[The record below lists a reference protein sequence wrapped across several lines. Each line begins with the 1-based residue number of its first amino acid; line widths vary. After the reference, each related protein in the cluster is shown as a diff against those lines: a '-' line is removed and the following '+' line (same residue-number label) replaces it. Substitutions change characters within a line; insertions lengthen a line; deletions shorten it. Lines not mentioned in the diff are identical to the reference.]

1 MGLVKKLVNGNE
13 SKKYAELTDADLKG
27 SPESTSIVFADIKSQ
42 DDLINAREKLHDDN
56 ILFLDISYIESNGL
70 SINVVYNEM
79 GEAVESVGGD
89 IVHKKRNDMIIATPR
104 DIGISREKL

>member
-1 MGLVKKLVNGNE
+1 MGLVKKLVG
-13 SKKYAELTDADLKG
+13 SKDSKRYAELTDGDLKN
-27 SPESTSIVFADIKSQ
+27 SPENTSIVFADIKSQ
-42 DDLINAREKLHDDN
+42 DDLINAREKLHNNN

-70 SINVVYNEM
+70 SINVVYDEM

-104 DIGISREKL
+104 DIGITREKL